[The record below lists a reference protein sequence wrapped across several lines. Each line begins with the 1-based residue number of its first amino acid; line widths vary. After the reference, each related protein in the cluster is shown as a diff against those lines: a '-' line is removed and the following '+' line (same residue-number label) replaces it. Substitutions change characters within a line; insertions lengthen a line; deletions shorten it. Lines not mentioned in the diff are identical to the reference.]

1 MKQQYFRA
9 TTILMMSILLLAFTS
24 ACQLVDSSKEQTK
37 PVVTLTLSAT
47 EDVPVGEAVTMQVAA
62 IDTKGINRV
71 EITVDGKPFATLAAA
86 ANTTTFNGSQTW
98 TPETVGSHVI
108 QAIAFNVDD
117 TASDPAQVF
126 ATVKAASAANIATAT
141 EAPAAPTNTPAGGSN
156 DTLPTDTP
164 ISPTNT
170 PAPAAPTNTPV
181 PPTNTPAPAAPTNTP
196 VPPTNTPVP
205 PTNTPVPPTNTPVPP
220 TNTPAPQPLPTIH
233 YFTTSES
240 DVSWGT
246 PITLQWDLDGA
257 DWVHLKITQ
266 TDGYV
271 DEQPVVA
278 PATMTFTPTV
288 TTTYMLI
295 AHNSSGEATAQVTVN
310 VAPLQFLPP
319 IIITPIIPM
328 PMNTPTP
335 TPSIVLP
342 TIVIPTIVIPGF

>member
-1 MKQQYFRA
+1 MKQRYFRMVA
-9 TTILMMSILLLAFTS
+9 IVMGMLLVTLTS

-47 EDVPVGEAVTMQVAA
+47 ENVPVGETVTMQVAA
-62 IDTKGINRV
+62 IDTKGISRV

-86 ANTTTFNGSQTW
+86 ADTTAFNGSQTW
-98 TPETVGSHVI
+98 APETAGSHVI
-108 QAIAFNVDD
+108 QATAFNVDD

-126 ATVKAASAANIATAT
+126 VTVKTAAAANVATAT
-141 EAPAAPTNTPAGGSN
+141 EPPAAPTNTPAGGSN

-164 ISPTNT
+164 V
-170 PAPAAPTNTPV
+170 PAAPTNTSV
-181 PPTNTPAPAAPTNTP
+181 PPTDTPAPAAPTNTP

-205 PTNTPVPPTNTPVPP
+205 PTNTPVPPTDTPVPP
-220 TNTPAPQPLPTIH
+220 TNTPAPQPLPSIH
-233 YFTTSES
+233 YFTSSDS

-295 AHNSSGEATAQVTVN
+295 AHNSAGEATAQVTVN
-310 VAPLQFLPP
+310 VAPLVLLP
-319 IIITPIIPM
+319 TLIIPTLF
-328 PMNTPTP
+328 PIPIDTPTP
-335 TPSIVLP
+335 TPPPLP
-342 TIVIPTIVIPGF
+342 TIVFPTIVFPGP